1 MTQLA
6 PLRARLEESFSPLS
20 CECSLNGDGT
30 LTVRLYRR
38 ESGEV
43 DLVVS
48 GLNLDSVRSEES
60 LAKLID
66 ELRYELQNTPGHR
79 TDPAG

>member
-1 MTQLA
+1 MTHLA
-6 PLRARLEESFSPLS
+6 PLRARLEESFTPLA

-30 LTVRLYRR
+30 LTVRLYHR

-48 GLNLDSVRSEES
+48 GMSLDSVRSEER

-66 ELRYELQNTPGHR
+66 ELRYELQNTPLHR
-79 TDPAG
+79 DDSA

>member
-6 PLRARLEESFSPLS
+6 PLRARLEQSFSPLA

-30 LTVRLYRR
+30 LTVRLYHR

-48 GLNLDSVRSEES
+48 GMSLDSVRSEES
-60 LAKLID
+60 LAKLIE
-66 ELRYELQNTPGHR
+66 ELRYELHNTPLHR
-79 TDPAG
+79 DNTA

>member
-1 MTQLA
+1 MPHLS
-6 PLRARLEESFSPLS
+6 PLRARLEQSFAPLS

-30 LTVRLYRR
+30 LTIRLYRQ

-48 GLNLDSVRSEES
+48 GMNVDSIRSEEGLS
-60 LAKLID
+60 KLID
-66 ELRYELQNTPGHR
+66 ELRYELYNTPLHR
-79 TDPAG
+79 SDPA

>member
-20 CECSLNGDGT
+20 CDCNLNGDGT
-30 LTVRLYRR
+30 LTVRLYHRG
-38 ESGEV
+38 SGEV

-79 TDPAG
+79 NDPV

>member
-1 MTQLA
+1 MPHLA
-6 PLRARLEESFSPLS
+6 PLRTRLEKSFSPLA

-30 LTVRLYRR
+30 LTVRLYRP

-48 GLNLDSVRSEES
+48 GLNVDSIRSEES

-66 ELRYELQNTPGHR
+66 ELRYELQNTPLHR
-79 TDPAG
+79 NDPA

>member
-1 MTQLA
+1 MTHLA
-6 PLRARLEESFSPLS
+6 PLRARLEKSFAPLS

-30 LTVRLYRR
+30 LTIRLYHQ

-48 GLNLDSVRSEES
+48 GMSVDSIRSEES
-60 LAKLID
+60 LEKLID
-66 ELRYELQNTPGHR
+66 ELRYELQNTPLHR
-79 TDPAG
+79 SDPA

>member
-6 PLRARLEESFSPLS
+6 PLRARLEESFTPLA
-20 CECSLNGDGT
+20 CDCSLNGDGT
-30 LTVRLYRR
+30 LTVRLYHR

-48 GLNLDSVRSEES
+48 GMSLDSVRSEES

-66 ELRYELQNTPGHR
+66 ELRYELENTPLHR
-79 TDPAG
+79 SDPA

>member
-6 PLRARLEESFSPLS
+6 PLRARLEESFTPLA

-38 ESGEV
+38 DSGEV

-48 GLNLDSVRSEES
+48 GMSVDSVRSEDS
-60 LAKLID
+60 IAKLIE
-66 ELRYELQNTPGHR
+66 ELRFELHNTPLHR
-79 TDPAG
+79 GES

>member
-6 PLRARLEESFSPLS
+6 PLRTRLEESFSPLS

-30 LTVRLYRR
+30 LTVRLYHR

-66 ELRYELQNTPGHR
+66 ELRYELHNTPGHR
-79 TDPAG
+79 NDPV

>member
-1 MTQLA
+1 MTHLA
-6 PLRARLEESFSPLS
+6 PLRARLEENFTPLS

-30 LTVRLYRR
+30 LTVRLYHR

-48 GLNLDSVRSEES
+48 GLSVDSIRSEQNM
-60 LAKLID
+60 AKLIE
-66 ELRYELQNTPGHR
+66 ELRYELQNTPLNR
-79 TDPAG
+79 PDAI

>member
-1 MTQLA
+1 MTHLA
-6 PLRARLEESFSPLS
+6 PLRTRLEESFTPLA

-30 LTVRLYRR
+30 LTVRLYHR

-48 GLNLDSVRSEES
+48 GMSVDSVRSEES
-60 LAKLID
+60 IAKLID
-66 ELRYELQNTPGHR
+66 ELRYELENIPLHR
-79 TDPAG
+79 GDPA

>member
-6 PLRARLEESFSPLS
+6 QLRARLEQSFKPLA

-38 ESGEV
+38 DSGEV

-48 GLNLDSVRSEES
+48 GMSMDSVRSEES
-60 LAKLID
+60 VAKLID
-66 ELRYELQNTPGHR
+66 ELRYELQNTPLHR
-79 TDPAG
+79 GDPA

>member
-1 MTQLA
+1 MTHLA
-6 PLRARLEESFSPLS
+6 PLRTRLEESFTPLA

-30 LTVRLYRR
+30 LTVRLYHR

-48 GLNLDSVRSEES
+48 GMSLDSVRSDES
-60 LAKLID
+60 IAKLID
-66 ELRYELQNTPGHR
+66 ELRYELKNTPLHR
-79 TDPAG
+79 SEP

>member
-1 MTQLA
+1 MTHLA
-6 PLRARLEESFSPLS
+6 PLRARLEESFTPLA

-30 LTVRLYRR
+30 LTVRLYHR

-48 GLNLDSVRSEES
+48 GMSLDSVRSEES

-66 ELRYELQNTPGHR
+66 ELRYELENTPLHR
-79 TDPAG
+79 RDPV

>member
-1 MTQLA
+1 MTHLA
-6 PLRARLEESFSPLS
+6 PLRTRLEQSFAPLA

-30 LTVRLYRR
+30 LTIRLYRE

-48 GLNLDSVRSEES
+48 GMSVDSIRSEEG
-60 LAKLID
+60 LNKLID
-66 ELRYELQNTPGHR
+66 ELRYELYNTPLHR
-79 TDPAG
+79 SDPA